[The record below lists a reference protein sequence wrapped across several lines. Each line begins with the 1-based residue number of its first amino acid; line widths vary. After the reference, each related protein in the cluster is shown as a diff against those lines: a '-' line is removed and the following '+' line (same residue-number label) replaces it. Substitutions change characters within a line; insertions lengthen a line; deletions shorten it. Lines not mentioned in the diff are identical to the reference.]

1 MSATAAPRFRLG
13 YLARVPH
20 QNFLDT
26 ASADPAIEL
35 VRIEP
40 DRPTEAVIAD
50 LATCHGYYFRASR
63 DELPKP
69 FHVTDALLAQ
79 LPKLVMVGS
88 QGAGYDTADPDACT
102 RAGVALVN
110 QAGGNAEAVAEHAVG
125 MMLALIKRFPECHA
139 AMRVGEAQRRE
150 NFMGHNL
157 LGKTVGLIGIGH
169 VGTRVAEILNAAFR
183 CRVLACDPYLDAAT
197 VKARGAEKMELKPLL
212 AACDVV
218 SIHCPLTPESRHMI
232 EGNAFAAMK
241 PGAILV
247 TTARGSIHDED
258 ALLTAL
264 DSGHLAGAGLD
275 VWEKEPPPKETRLLF
290 HPKTICTQHT
300 AGVTHESRTQIT
312 KIAAE
317 AFSACAA
324 GKMPPRI
331 LNPVVKPRM
340 AERYRAILGRTIS
353 D

>member
-1 MSATAAPRFRLG
+1 MSTTAPRFRLG

-40 DRPTEAVIAD
+40 DRPVDVVIEE
-50 LATCHGYYFRASR
+50 LATCHGYYCRASR

-69 FHVTDALLAQ
+69 FHVTDELLGK

-88 QGAGYDTADPDACT
+88 QGAGYDTADPDACS
-102 RAGVALVN
+102 RAGVLLVN

-139 AMRVGEAQRRE
+139 AMRAGQAQRRE

-157 LGKTVGLIGIGH
+157 LGKTVGLIGIGN
-169 VGTRVAEILNAAFR
+169 VGARVAEILNAAFR

-197 VKARGAEKMELKPLL
+197 IKARGAEKMELKDLL
-212 AACDVV
+212 GQSDIV
-218 SIHCPLTPESRHMI
+218 SIHCPLTPESRQMI
-232 EGNAFAAMK
+232 EANAFAAMK
-241 PGAILV
+241 KGAILI
-247 TTARGSIHDED
+247 TTARGSIHDEAAVLQ
-258 ALLTAL
+258 ALE
-264 DSGHLAGAGLD
+264 SGHLAGAGLD
-275 VWEKEPPPKETRLLF
+275 VWEKEPPPMDAPLLA
-290 HPKTICTQHT
+290 HPKVICTQHT

-312 KIAAE
+312 RIAAE
-317 AFSACAA
+317 AFSDCAA
-324 GKMPPRI
+324 GRMPPRI
-331 LNPVVKPRM
+331 LNPAVKPRM
-340 AERYRAILGRTIS
+340 AERYRAILGRAIVG
-353 D
+353 